1 MSMDLSQSIAESS
14 ATSDMGVL
22 RTEDGCISYA
32 PFFFIVIYSYSIKKI
47 NFIFSYLLSIDVS

>member
-32 PFFFIVIYSYSIKKI
+32 PFFFIVIYSYSIKK
-47 NFIFSYLLSIDVS
+47 SILYFPICSP